1 MFKKLGKYK
10 RRIFE
15 IIEVGTKYDYAS
27 RIYDFF
33 NAFCIIVNLAVSML
47 YTFEEYRAQY
57 GALLLTLEE
66 LTVALFLMDYILRI
80 WTQGICIRIF
90 LYGGRL

>member
-80 WTQGICIRIF
+80 
-90 LYGGRL
+90 